1 MPNLIVVRPTVR
13 TTSIDHIMLLV
24 QQEKCFYCMFFFS
37 FLLSNIFHFLFDFFF
52 NIILLCLV
60 NPGSLTVF
68 FSFICFVWLIHGS
81 LTIFFHLF
89 QVWIDYIVK
98 STSITFTSTVW
109 LPSSRT
115 MLQSQKKTQLIPNYL
130 AITTQLSFCLEGH
143 IAKNHPEIRRFR
155 GNLLIST
162 ISNKKLLL
170 MRISTDEL

>member
-24 QQEKCFYCMFFFS
+24 QQEKCFYCMFFS
-37 FLLSNIFHFLFDFFF
+37 IFFYQIYFIFCLIFFF

-60 NPGSLTVF
+60 NPWKFDRL
-68 FSFICFVWLIHGS
+68 FSFICFVWLIHG
-81 LTIFFHLF
+81 LLYFHLF

-115 MLQSQKKTQLIPNYL
+115 MLQSQKKTQLIRNYL

-143 IAKNHPEIRRFR
+143 IAKNHPEIRQFR

-170 MRISTDEL
+170 MRISTDKL